1 MNDIREF
8 SGKYYFL
15 SNFFQSS
22 VTWQGLTYQNN
33 EAAFQSAKTLN
44 ENARRSFTVLDPSTA
59 KSRGRKVLLRDDWE
73 SVKYGI
79 MYEICKAKF
88 TQNADLKKKL
98 LNTGDVYLEEGNTWH
113 DNIWGN
119 CHCDKCKDIAGQNH
133 LGKILMK
140 IREELKHGAD

>member
-1 MNDIREF
+1 MNDIMEF

-33 EAAFQSAKTLN
+33 EAAFQSAKTLDKD
-44 ENARRSFTVLDPSTA
+44 ARKSFTKLDPSTA
-59 KSRGRKVLLRDDWE
+59 KSRGRKILLRDDWE
-73 SVKYGI
+73 NVKYDV

-88 TQNADLKKKL
+88 TQNADLKQKL
-98 LNTGDVYLEEGNTWH
+98 LNTDNAYLEEGNTWH

-119 CHCDKCKDIAGQNH
+119 CQCDKCKPIVGQNH

-140 IREELKHGAD
+140 IREELKYETD

>member
-44 ENARRSFTVLDPSTA
+44 EYARRSFAALDPSTA

-73 SVKYGI
+73 SVKYDI

-88 TQNADLKKKL
+88 TQNTDLKKKL
-98 LNTGDVYLEEGNTWH
+98 LNTGDVYLAEGNTWH

-119 CHCDKCKDIAGQNH
+119 CQCDRCRDISGQNH

-140 IREELKHGAD
+140 IREELRHEAD